1 MDLLIQLLH
10 LLIQI
15 VDDFDVLPQPL
26 PLVNFIPAWTH
37 VVEASGCEKVEELD
51 ERSVL
56 EISVVGYSQGEY
68 DLSVHEPSFEA
79 L

>member
-26 PLVNFIPAWTH
+26 PLVNFIPDRTH
-37 VVEASGCEKVEELD
+37 VVEASSCEKVEELD

-56 EISVVGYSQGEY
+56 EIFVVGYSQSEY